1 MEKEELGIE
10 VVKRDLVVLIDLGLQ
25 VAEALKDKKITAGE
39 GISLVFKVPSVW
51 KVAKSMPEFIAELK
65 DIDPDE
71 AQELIA
77 FLVEKYGDL
86 IGQSED

>member
-1 MEKEELGIE
+1 M
-10 VVKRDLVVLIDLGLQ
+10 LIVLGLQ

-39 GISLVFKVPSVW
+39 GISIALKVPSVW
-51 KVAKSMPEFIAELK
+51 RVAKSMPEFIAELK

-77 FLVEKYGDL
+77 FLVENYGDL
-86 IGQSED
+86 IGQKED